1 MGGSVR
7 PNETTWP
14 LPKEEPL
21 IYIYIYQ
28 RPTFGRWH
36 YITVSLES
44 QFYELRSTP
53 LYTLCTYIYI
63 VTILFSIRPYVL
75 LEITRG
81 GRVLRIIAYFKLPSV
96 L

>member
-1 MGGSVR
+1 MKRHDPFRRG
-7 PNETTWP
+7 
-14 LPKEEPL
+14 EPL
-21 IYIYIYQ
+21 IYIYIST
-28 RPTFGRWH
+28 PTPFGRWH

-75 LEITRG
+75 LERTRG